1 MSRHRSFPRR
11 HGPSLSPFARR
22 TRRGCRNAK
31 RLSFE
36 ASAVAAV
43 HGALGLGIDHDLRGL
58 LAHSG
63 LGEDAVAAVRFRGP
77 DREYGVILPTDR
89 TWKRPRLRRLAY
101 SVAAQASASG
111 VRSLVVPPAH
121 VRLEPRLANALRI
134 FQRKETPASG
144 DAEAV
149 TRIIEARGG
158 EASLSECEA
167 ALDSPLARERIFGLV
182 FGGHLQMDLSSA
194 LTERSTVRLRPPDWT
209 FRWDVLGWHPIVG
222 ESAGPPPPPDVATIP
237 VPTG

>member
-1 MSRHRSFPRR
+1 M
-11 HGPSLSPFARR
+11 
-22 TRRGCRNAK
+22 
-31 RLSFE
+31 
-36 ASAVAAV
+36 
-43 HGALGLGIDHDLRGL
+43 
-58 LAHSG
+58 
-63 LGEDAVAAVRFRGP
+63 
-77 DREYGVILPTDR
+77 
-89 TWKRPRLRRLAY
+89 
-101 SVAAQASASG
+101 
-111 VRSLVVPPAH
+111 
-121 VRLEPRLANALRI
+121 RLEPRLANALRI